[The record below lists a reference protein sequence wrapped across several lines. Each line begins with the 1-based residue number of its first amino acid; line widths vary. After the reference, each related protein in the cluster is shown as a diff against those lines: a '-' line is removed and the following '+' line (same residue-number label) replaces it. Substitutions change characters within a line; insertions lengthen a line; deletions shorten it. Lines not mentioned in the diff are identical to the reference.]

1 MFTTGVVKMKIQIKK
16 KGNHTAILISF
27 DIQSENFKSPSEK
40 CKFFEELYGRKQVI
54 KRHKKIYRYH
64 REGVLG
70 EIPHLNVDKSVF
82 IIMQE
87 HIKRMEQFFNEWEN
101 KVMVKS
107 FPVLI
112 TDKEKQKLV
121 KEVSDNE

>member
-1 MFTTGVVKMKIQIKK
+1 MKIVIRK
-16 KGNHTAILISF
+16 KGNNTAILISF

-40 CKFFEELYGRKQVI
+40 TKFFEELYGRRQI
-54 KRHKKIYRYH
+54 IRRKKKVYTYY

-70 EIPHLNVDKSVF
+70 HINHIPVDKSVF
-82 IIMQE
+82 IVAQE
-87 HIKRMEQFFNEWEN
+87 HMKRMEQFFNEWEN

-112 TDKEKQKLV
+112 TDKQLKKL
-121 KEVSDNE
+121 KEESE